1 MLTPPRTL
9 AAGAVL
15 LLALAGCG
23 KQQAD
28 ETDDTADTTGSAQTG
43 PQGSTQLS
51 GPPGASGEVADV
63 SGRTMQVQNPTVGQV
78 AVTWTASTTFT
89 QQVDASLADVSV
101 GDCVMVTSSAAAS
114 SSSSPSTTP
123 STAEPIAADQV
134 RITPAVAGECTGGR
148 GTDGPGQLMTSAPQG
163 MPTDLPSDLPS
174 NAGAPMQLSPGAFGK
189 VTAVSP
195 SGFTV
200 ASVQPPA
207 PGSSDPSTTATT
219 TAVSVTVSDDTA
231 YTRTAKATS
240 AAVHVGVCVEA
251 RGTEDSMG
259 AIKAASVAVSP
270 KVDGQC
276 GSFGLGGPIAR
287 QGA

>member
-1 MLTPPRTL
+1 MVTPPRTL
-9 AAGAVL
+9 AASAVL

-28 ETDDTADTTGSAQTG
+28 DTAATADTTRTG

-78 AVTWTASTTFT
+78 AVTWTAGTTFT
-89 QQVDASLADVSV
+89 RQIDASLADVSV
-101 GDCVMVTSSAAAS
+101 GDCVMVTSSS
-114 SSSSPSTTP
+114 SP

-134 RITPAVAGECTGGR
+134 RITSAVAGECTGGR
-148 GTDGPGQLMTSAPQG
+148 GSGAPGQLMTSAPQG

-174 NAGAPMQLSPGAFGK
+174 NAGAPMQLSGGAIGK

-200 ASVQPPA
+200 ASVQPAA
-207 PGSSDPSTTATT
+207 PGTSDETATTTT

-240 AAVHVGVCVEA
+240 AAVHVGACVDA

-276 GSFGLGGPIAR
+276 GSFGPGGPMAR

>member
-1 MLTPPRTL
+1 MLTPPRPL

-15 LLALAGCG
+15 LLALAACG
-23 KQQAD
+23 KEQA
-28 ETDDTADTTGSAQTG
+28 DDTADTTGSTQTG

-101 GDCVMVTSSAAAS
+101 GDCVMVTSSSAAAS
-114 SSSSPSTTP
+114 SSPSA
-123 STAEPIAADQV
+123 AEPIAADQV

-148 GTDGPGQLMTSAPQG
+148 GSGAPGQLMTSAPQG

-174 NAGAPMQLSPGAFGK
+174 DGPMQLSGGAIGL

-240 AAVHVGVCVEA
+240 SAVHVGVCVAA

-276 GSFGLGGPIAR
+276 GSFGLGGPIVR